1 MSFST
6 CPVSPRN
13 SSYPL
18 HIQLRQPRA
27 DKGTK
32 QGIQRWP
39 LDIDALLSTLT
50 PRPANLFCCGSNKL
64 HPSWQK
70 RKLLRVCVRY
80 FTSTNA
86 WRDLLGNNNPSLKMS
101 PVLICTHNL
110 QTSKCLLSINIFIRS
125 SILLPLVPHPGSKH
139 SECQETP
146 LTQSQQGMGFGKG
159 HFQVPAGSQQLSLTA
174 ARDLAPSSR
183 LLAWRLFP

>member
-1 MSFST
+1 MTHRYPHFSQDQPT
-6 CPVSPRN
+6 YSAVVVI
-13 SSYPL
+13 SYTHHGKKEAFEGVCEVL
-18 HIQLRQPRA
+18 HE
-27 DKGTK
+27 
-32 QGIQRWP
+32 
-39 LDIDALLSTLT
+39 
-50 PRPANLFCCGSNKL
+50 
-64 HPSWQK
+64 H
-70 RKLLRVCVRY
+70 
-80 FTSTNA
+80 A
-86 WRDLLGNNNPSLKMS
+86 WRNLLGNNNPSLKMS

-125 SILLPLVPHPGSKH
+125 SILLPLVLHPGSKH